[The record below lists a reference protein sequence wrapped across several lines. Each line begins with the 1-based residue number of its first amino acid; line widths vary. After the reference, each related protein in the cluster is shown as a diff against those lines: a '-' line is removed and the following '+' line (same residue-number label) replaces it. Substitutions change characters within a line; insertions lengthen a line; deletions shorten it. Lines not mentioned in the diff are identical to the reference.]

1 VTVNYWSFIQAVY
14 RETTVCHPERYYS
27 ERHYIC
33 AAREQPTEHINSM
46 NKLILPILLFIAS
59 SATAQQDTLPKFNA
73 VKKMNGEIVL
83 SWISTFKNVS
93 QINIQRSKDSLRNFS
108 TIHSV
113 PNTNSKSYSYVDK
126 TAKNDSGYYRIFI
139 LFEGSNYVFT
149 PSRKLTIDTS
159 STTAFIKEPTNK
171 PGQQHKEAEKEDKP
185 YASKPVWVP
194 SVYIFT
200 GDDGNPVIH
209 LPDALSKKYSVRFLK
224 ENGTQLFVIPKI
236 TDTYLTLDKVNFM
249 KSGWY
254 HFELLEDGKLKEK
267 NKFLITRD
275 Y

>member
-1 VTVNYWSFIQAVY
+1 
-14 RETTVCHPERYYS
+14 
-27 ERHYIC
+27 
-33 AAREQPTEHINSM
+33 M
-46 NKLILPILLFIAS
+46 NKLSLPILLLFIGL

-73 VKKMNGEIVL
+73 AKKLNGEIIL

-108 TIHSV
+108 TIHTL
-113 PNTNSKSYSYVDK
+113 PNPNVRSYSYVDK
-126 TAKNDSGYYRIFI
+126 TAKNDSGYYRVFI

-149 PSRKLTIDTS
+149 PSRKLVLDTS
-159 STTAFIKEPTNK
+159 STSAVVKEPSGR
-171 PGQQHKEAEKEDKP
+171 PVQQREAEKDERP
-185 YASKPVWVP
+185 HVTAKPVWVP
-194 SVYIFT
+194 SLYVFT
-200 GDDGNPVIH
+200 GDDGNPVIR
-209 LPDALSKKYSVRFLK
+209 LPDALSKKYSIKFMK
-224 ENGTQLFVIPKI
+224 EDGTQLFLIPKV

>member
-1 VTVNYWSFIQAVY
+1 
-14 RETTVCHPERYYS
+14 
-27 ERHYIC
+27 
-33 AAREQPTEHINSM
+33 M
-46 NKLILPILLFIAS
+46 NKLSLPILFLFICLT
-59 SATAQQDTLPKFNA
+59 ATAQQDTLPKFSA
-73 VKKMNGEIVL
+73 VKKQNGEIIL
-83 SWISTFKNVS
+83 SWVSTFKNVS

-108 TIHSV
+108 TIHSL
-113 PNTNSKSYSYVDK
+113 PNPNLRSYNYIDK

-149 PSRKLTIDTS
+149 ASRKLTIDTV
-159 STTAFIKEPTNK
+159 STSISPVKNPVNK
-171 PGQQHKEAEKEDKP
+171 PALQQKETEKDDKP
-185 YASKPVWVP
+185 QVAPKPVWVP

-200 GDDGNPVIH
+200 GDDGNPVIR
-209 LPDALSKKYSVRFLK
+209 LPDASSKKYSIKFMK
-224 ENGTQLFVIPKI
+224 EDGTQLFVIPKV
-236 TDTYLTLDKVNFM
+236 TDSFLTLDKVNFM

>member
-1 VTVNYWSFIQAVY
+1 
-14 RETTVCHPERYYS
+14 
-27 ERHYIC
+27 
-33 AAREQPTEHINSM
+33 M
-46 NKLILPILLFIAS
+46 NKLILPILLLFIAS
-59 SATAQQDTLPKFNA
+59 SAMAQQDTLPKFNA
-73 VKKMNGEIVL
+73 VKKLNGEIVL

-113 PNTNSKSYSYVDK
+113 PNANSKSYSYVDK

-149 PSRKLTIDTS
+149 PSRKLTIDTA
-159 STTAFIKEPTNK
+159 STTAVIKTPVTK
-171 PGQQHKEAEKEDKP
+171 PVQTQKEVEKEEKP
-185 YASKPVWVP
+185 YVAPKPVWVP

-200 GDDGNPVIH
+200 GDDGNPVIR